1 MPVEIRLPQAKLGYA
16 GTHGRKGD
24 PIAVILR
31 EFTSSE
37 DGNLFI
43 SRLEGVPAKSWAI
56 FPEAASLSSPR

>member
-16 GTHGRKGD
+16 ATHGRKGENLE
-24 PIAVILR
+24 VVLR

-43 SRLEGVPAKSWAI
+43 SRLEGIALIVKDS
-56 FPEAASLSSPR
+56 